1 MKLPCYLPMQEV
13 NEKKQMKKVFI
24 KGPIPPQFIADSLA
38 NLQTEQTIGA
48 HNIFGSGW
56 ADQVNKVVGID
67 YTCYEEIANIKFD
80 TIREEASEKY
90 KLTSIH
96 IHHSL
101 GVVNA
106 GEICLFILVSSKRRK
121 QVYEATEYIVN
132 RVKEEVPIFGKELL
146 DNEAHQ
152 WKVNR

>member
-1 MKLPCYLPMQEV
+1 MK
-13 NEKKQMKKVFI
+13 KKQMKKVFI

-38 NLQTEQTIGA
+38 NLQSEQTIGA
-48 HNIFGSGW
+48 HNIFLGQVR
-56 ADQVNKVVGID
+56 ADQVDQNKVVGID

-90 KLTSIH
+90 KLTSVH